1 VNPLAVGAQAQAETV
16 TYTPPGPQAQRFHQA
31 RGFVRGLMG
40 PVGSGKS
47 SSCCVEIVHHA
58 LRQKPYRNTRH
69 SRWAVIRNTF
79 PELKSTTIK
88 TWQMWFPD
96 SIAPMRWDSP
106 ITSRMRVP
114 DIGDGTGLDLEVL
127 FIALDSPEDTG
138 KLRSLEL
145 TGAWINECSE
155 VPKEVFDMLTQR
167 VGRYP
172 PKSWGG
178 PVDTGVILDTNPPD
192 DDHWYYKFAEEDT
205 PVDWKFFRQPGALLH
220 QPKNREG
227 LTRLDSAADVDD
239 YAPNPLAENVHN
251 ISNGYGYWLN
261 QIPGKN
267 QDWINV
273 FLLGKYGTTADGKP
287 VFPEYD
293 DAVHVAKESLVPV
306 PGARLFAGWDFGLTP
321 ACVVGQ
327 ITPRGQLQILREYV
341 SEDMGIRQ
349 FARTIVKPG
358 LINDFPLMKIESACD
373 PAGNVRSQ
381 IDEKTCVQELLEAG
395 IYSEPASTNDF
406 IQRREAVAYFL
417 TQLNEGRPGFLLD
430 PSCKQLRKGFNGK
443 YRYERVRTSVERY
456 KDRPLK
462 DEFSHPHDA
471 LQYLCMRIRAAMNP
485 IRARTVVQKK
495 ASGWT

>member
-1 VNPLAVGAQAQAETV
+1 MPLDARKQETV
-16 TYTPPGPQAQRFHQA
+16 DYRPPGPEAAKFHQA

-58 LRQKPYRNTRH
+58 LRQTPHRGTRN

-96 SIAPMRWDSP
+96 NIAPMKWDSP
-106 ITSRMRVP
+106 ISSRLSLP
-114 DIGDGTGLDLEVL
+114 NIGDGTALDLEVL

-172 PKSWGG
+172 PKIWGG

-192 DDHWYYKFAEEDT
+192 DDHWYYHFAEERT
-205 PVDWKFFRQPGALLH
+205 PADWHFFRQPGALIKK
-220 QPKNREG
+220 PKDRQQ
-227 LTRLDSAADVDD
+227 LLRLDNEADVED
-239 YAPNPLAENVHN
+239 YAPNPAAENVQN
-251 ISNGYGYWLN
+251 ISNGYQYWLN

-273 FLLGKYGTTADGKP
+273 FLLGQYGTTADGKP
-287 VFPEYD
+287 VYPEWD
-293 DAVHVAKESLVPV
+293 DSVHVAKKPLTYITGS
-306 PGARLFAGWDFGLTP
+306 RLFLGWDFGLTP

-327 ITPRGQLQILREYV
+327 ITPKGQLQILREYV
-341 SEDMGIRQ
+341 ADDMGIRQ
-349 FARTIVKPG
+349 FARVIVKPA
-358 LINDFPLMKIESACD
+358 LVNAFPYTKIESVCD

-395 IYSEPASTNDF
+395 LYTETAATNDF

-417 TQLNEGRPGFLLD
+417 TQLSEGQPGFLLD
-430 PSCKQLRKGFNGK
+430 PSCTQLRKGFNGK
-443 YRYERVRTSVERY
+443 YRYERVRAAGERY

-462 DEFSHPHDA
+462 DEYSHPHDG

-485 IRARTVVQKK
+485 IRARAVTQKSV
-495 ASGWT
+495 SGWT